1 MKALIIYVV
10 LVVSG
15 AVLAGFIGMTIEKSV
30 SSALGLIV
38 FLSMFF
44 ANFAICWLITILI
57 MDGTL
62 KKARG

>member
-10 LVVSG
+10 LVIAG
-15 AVLAGFIGMTIEKSV
+15 ALAAGFIGLWIENTY
-30 SSALGLIV
+30 SSGLALIV

-44 ANFAICWLITILI
+44 ANFAICWIITILI

-62 KKARG
+62 KRARG